1 MRKRE
6 ALDAAVEEA
15 QSREDPIVAG
25 LSERADSVEE
35 SGAAIDAE
43 PDYGS
48 LIIDQ
53 GVDE

>member
-1 MRKRE
+1 MGSEMCIRDR
-6 ALDAAVEEA
+6 
-15 QSREDPIVAG
+15 G

-35 SGAAIDAE
+35 SSAAIDTE